1 VSGSPDRMRPP
12 GSIRFGP
19 ALSEGST
26 REPESKGVRI
36 AIIDSGVHAAHP
48 HVRSVAGGITISEQG
63 EHPDYADRLGH
74 GTAVAAV
81 IREKAPEAELFAV
94 RIFADRLAASVATLV
109 RALDWASRSRM
120 HLVNLSLG
128 TTRPE
133 HETALRG
140 ALHRAA
146 ASGVRVVAARDDA
159 GVRYLPGSVPHA
171 AVVPVQLDWACPRDA
186 CYTAEVDGG
195 TVYRASGLPRP
206 IPGVPPA
213 RNLSGIS
220 FAVANVTGILA
231 CRPVMAYGRS
241 AFHLRQGSGG
251 QVRRQA
257 VAVGQ
262 SERFTHPSG

>member
-1 VSGSPDRMRPP
+1 MGGR
-12 GSIRFGP
+12 
-19 ALSEGST
+19 
-26 REPESKGVRI
+26 GVRI
-36 AIIDSGVHAAHP
+36 AIVDSGVHAAHP
-48 HVRSVAGGITISEQG
+48 HVCSVSGGLTISEQG

-81 IREKAPEAELFAV
+81 IREKAPNAELFAV
-94 RIFADRLAASVATLV
+94 RIFAERLTASIATLV
-109 RALDWASRSRM
+109 LALDWAARCRM

-133 HETALRG
+133 HEIALRG

-146 ASGVRVVAARDDA
+146 ASGVRVVAARDDE
-159 GVRYLPGSVPHA
+159 GVRYLPGSVPHPA
-171 AVVPVQLDWACPRDA
+171 IVPVQLDWACPRDS
-186 CYTAEVDGG
+186 CYTAAVDGE

-231 CRPVMAYGRS
+231 RQSMITCVGR
-241 AFHLRQGSGG
+241 G
-251 QVRRQA
+251 
-257 VAVGQ
+257 
-262 SERFTHPSG
+262 